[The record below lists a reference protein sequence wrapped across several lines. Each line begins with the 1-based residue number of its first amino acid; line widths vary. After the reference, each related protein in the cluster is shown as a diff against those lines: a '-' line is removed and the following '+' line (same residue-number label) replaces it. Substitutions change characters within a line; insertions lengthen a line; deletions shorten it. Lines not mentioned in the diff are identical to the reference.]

1 MCPST
6 DAETFNIVMPLLE
19 KAAARAPDGTPCVA
33 RIGTGSAGHY
43 CKMIHNGIEH
53 GMMSA
58 VSEAW
63 GIMYKGMGMDNDQI
77 AREFHR
83 WNKSGELQGTF
94 LVRIAAEICSTFNE
108 KGERVLDSVGDKVV
122 QDFTGEEGTGIWS
135 NTEAVMQHVPAP
147 TLAAAHFLRLAS
159 GNLHE
164 RRKVEK
170 NFAGSDWAIKKMD
183 GVDSKNYLEGLR
195 FAVYAACLA
204 SYIQGMN
211 IIDKA
216 DKAYKF
222 NVNYLNLL
230 QIWRAGCII
239 QADAM
244 TSNVLMPIY
253 KNFNTKADKNP
264 LFEPIVAKEFKKC
277 MSGETGMKGT
287 IMAALKADQHVPA
300 LSSALEWIKY
310 QTSTDLPTS
319 MYEAQLDYFG
329 KHMYDRKGEVED
341 KEGLPTMGKYH
352 YEWKKA

>member
-6 DAETFNIVMPLLE
+6 DAETFDIVMSLLE
-19 KAAARAPDGTPCVA
+19 KAAARAPDGAPCVA

-58 VSEAW
+58 VTEAW
-63 GIMYKGMGMDNDQI
+63 GIMIKGLGMNNDEI
-77 AREFHR
+77 SREFHR

-108 KGERVLDSVGDKVV
+108 KGERVLDEVGDKVV

-147 TLAAAHFLRLAS
+147 TLGAAHFLRLAA

-164 RRKVEK
+164 RRKAEK
-170 NFAGSDWAIKKMD
+170 NFAGSNWSAKKME
-183 GVDSKNYLEGLR
+183 GIDSKEKYLEALR
-195 FAVYAACLA
+195 LTVYATCLA

-211 IIDKA
+211 IINKA
-216 DKAYKF
+216 DKMYKM

-230 QIWRAGCII
+230 QIWRSGCII

-244 TSNVLMPIY
+244 SSNILMPIY
-253 KNFNTKADKNP
+253 KSFEGKADKNP

-277 MSGETGMKGT
+277 LTAEGGMRWT
-287 IMAALKADQHVPA
+287 ILEALKADQHVPA
-300 LSSALEWIKY
+300 MSAALEWVKY
-310 QTSTDLPTS
+310 QTCTELPTS

-329 KHMYDRKGEVED
+329 KHMYDRKNED
-341 KEGLPTMGKYH
+341 EAGLPTKGKYH